1 MMTSSP
7 IRGVI
12 FDMDGVLCDSE
23 PLIAEAA
30 GLMFREKYGV
40 PATPEDFHP
49 FIGTGEDR
57 FLGGVAEKYGVQFE
71 LGVDKAR
78 TYEIYLQL
86 IPGRLQPLP
95 GAHEFVADARVRG
108 LKLALATS
116 ADRVKLHGNLSAIGL
131 PESKFDAVV
140 TGSDIARKKP
150 FPDIFLLAAKN
161 IGISPAHCVVV
172 EDAPSGLQAAKAA
185 GCRCLGITST
195 FEESK
200 LRAAGADWIAPNLAR
215 ALPLLAQWLRGTP
228 TPAP

>member
-1 MMTSSP
+1 MRMQTTLP
-7 IRGVI
+7 LRGVI

-40 PATPEDFHP
+40 PAVPEDFHP

-57 FLGGVAEKYGVQFE
+57 FLGGVAAKYGVQFE

-86 IPGRLQPLP
+86 IPGRLQPLS
-95 GAHEFVADARVRG
+95 GAHDFVAAARAHG

-116 ADRVKLHGNLSAIGL
+116 ADRIKLHGNLAAIQL
-131 PESKFDAVV
+131 PENRFDAVV
-140 TGSDIARKKP
+140 TGGDVQRKKP
-150 FPDIFLLAAKN
+150 FPDIFLRAAEQL
-161 IGISPAHCVVV
+161 GVAPAACLVV
-172 EDAPSGLQAAKAA
+172 EDAPSGLQAGKAA

-195 FEESK
+195 FDAAR
-200 LRAAGADWIAPNLAR
+200 LRAAGADWIAADLAH
-215 ALPLLAQWLRGTP
+215 ALSLLADLAAG
-228 TPAP
+228 

>member
-1 MMTSSP
+1 MQNTFSL
-7 IRGVI
+7 RGII

-30 GLMFREKYGV
+30 GRMFHEKYGV
-40 PATPEDFHP
+40 PATPEDFQP

-78 TYEIYLQL
+78 TYEIYLRL

-95 GAHEFVADARVRG
+95 GAHEFVADARARG

-116 ADRVKLHGNLSAIGL
+116 ADRVKMQGNLAAL
-131 PESKFDAVV
+131 RMPESQFNAVV
-140 TGSDIARKKP
+140 TGSEVLRKKP
-150 FPDIFLLAAKN
+150 YPDIFLRAAEKLGVAPVDCLV
-161 IGISPAHCVVV
+161 I
-172 EDAPSGLQAAKAA
+172 EDAPSGLQAGQAA

-195 FEESK
+195 FGADN
-200 LRAAGADWIAPNLAR
+200 LRAAGADWIAPNLAVAR
-215 ALPLLAQWLRGTP
+215 PLLAEWLRGASSAT
-228 TPAP
+228 